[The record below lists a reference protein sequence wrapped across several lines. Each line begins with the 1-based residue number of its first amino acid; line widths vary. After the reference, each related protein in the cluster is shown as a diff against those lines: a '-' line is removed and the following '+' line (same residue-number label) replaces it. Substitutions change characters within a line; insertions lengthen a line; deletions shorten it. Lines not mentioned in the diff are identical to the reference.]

1 MPAFDPSV
9 SRGTSMPARAKLAAA
24 LLAGFAATVLAVA
37 SAGAEPLGVTVRN
50 ESVNATCAETDN
62 VTLKLVS
69 DDVQKFNISVRH
81 PAYVGMLLADN
92 TAPDWETCDM
102 SGDPVVPA
110 DAKAPLPP
118 SAAAPGAKPGPN
130 PAAASPAAPKR
141 ITIFETPDMWL
152 TGFIFPSFWRA
163 ATVPVRIGGDVT
175 QGLHMV
181 QLWMRVDGKA
191 EEVLVIY
198 PPDGYMR
205 ARPMSPAHMRD
216 TAYGSSFLVGP
227 VEQAERP
234 IVRLKEVGFT
244 PQTRTFTLHYAAG
257 GKARMQVVKV
267 GSDELRLEVQ
277 LDGTPPGTF
286 AALRSMYVTEGNAD
300 VARVAWRSLG
310 TGKGG
315 AGGLMGEAPVLSF
328 ADAQNV
334 SMLWAGRLV
343 PSRHNTSAPDFIFD
357 GFSGR

>member
-1 MPAFDPSV
+1 MPALEMPAFYSRV
-9 SRGTSMPARAKLAAA
+9 SRPGARHSLAALFA
-24 LLAGFAATVLAVA
+24 VPLLAGAVLAA
-37 SAGAEPLGVTVRN
+37 LPAQAEPLGVTVRN

-69 DDVQKFNISVRH
+69 DKVQKFNISVRH
-81 PAYVGMLLADN
+81 PAYLGMLLVDN
-92 TAPDWETCDM
+92 TDPDWETCDM

-110 DAKAPLPP
+110 DAKAPQPP
-118 SAAAPGAKPGPN
+118 T
-130 PAAASPAAPKR
+130 AAPKR

-152 TGFIFPSFWRA
+152 TGFVFPTFWRA
-163 ATVPVRIGGDVT
+163 ATVPFRIGGDVT

-181 QLWMRVDGKA
+181 QLWVRAEGKA
-191 EEVLVIY
+191 EEVLVVY
-198 PPDGYMR
+198 PPDGYWR

-234 IVRLKEVGFT
+234 IVRLKEVDFA
-244 PQTRTFTLHYAAG
+244 PQTRTFTLHFPAG
-257 GKARMQVVKV
+257 GKARMQVVKA
-267 GSDELRLEVQ
+267 GSDEVRLEVQ

-310 TGKGG
+310 SGKGG
-315 AGGLMGEAPVLSF
+315 AGGIMGEAPVLSF
-328 ADAQNV
+328 ADAQNA

-357 GFSGR
+357 GFQGR

>member
-1 MPAFDPSV
+1 MPAFD
-9 SRGTSMPARAKLAAA
+9 SRAPRVKA
-24 LLAGFAATVLAVA
+24 LLAGLAGAVLAITA
-37 SAGAEPLGVTVRN
+37 AGAEPVGVTVRN

-69 DDVQKFNISVRH
+69 DQVRKFNISVRH
-81 PAYVGMLLADN
+81 PAYLGMLMMDN

-110 DAKAPLPP
+110 DPKALQ
-118 SAAAPGAKPGPN
+118 
-130 PAAASPAAPKR
+130 PAAATPPAGTPPAAPPAAAMTAKR
-141 ITIFETPDMWL
+141 VTIFETPDLWL
-152 TGFIFPSFWRA
+152 TGFVFPSFWRA
-163 ATVPVRIGGDVT
+163 ATVPVRIGGEVT
-175 QGLHMV
+175 QGLHMI

-191 EEVLVIY
+191 EEVLVVY
-198 PPDGYMR
+198 PPDGYWR
-205 ARPMSPAHMRD
+205 ARPMSPAHLRD

-234 IVRLKEVGFT
+234 IVRLKELDFA
-244 PQTRTFTLHYAAG
+244 PQTRTFTLHFAAG
-257 GKARMQVVKV
+257 GKARMQVVKAA
-267 GSDELRLEVQ
+267 SDEVRLEVQ

-300 VARVAWRSLG
+300 VARVTWRSLG
-310 TGKGG
+310 SGKGG
-315 AGGLMGEAPVLSF
+315 AGGIMGEAPVLTF

-334 SMLWAGRLV
+334 AMLWAGRLV

-357 GFSGR
+357 GFAGR

>member
-1 MPAFDPSV
+1 MPAFVSCAARPS
-9 SRGTSMPARAKLAAA
+9 ARRSLAAVFVVPI
-24 LLAGFAATVLAVA
+24 LTGVLFASPGAH
-37 SAGAEPLGVTVRN
+37 AEPIGVTVRN

-69 DDVQKFNISVRH
+69 DQVQKFNISVRH
-81 PAYVGMLLADN
+81 PAYLGMLLVDN

-110 DAKAPLPP
+110 DPKALQP
-118 SAAAPGAKPGPN
+118 
-130 PAAASPAAPKR
+130 AASPPAATPSAKPAAPAMAGPKR

-152 TGFIFPSFWRA
+152 TGFVFPSFWRA
-163 ATVPVRIGGDVT
+163 ATVPVRIGGEVT

-181 QLWMRVDGKA
+181 QLWVRAEGKA
-191 EEVLVIY
+191 EEVLVVY
-198 PPDGYMR
+198 PPDGYWR

-234 IVRLKEVGFT
+234 IVRLKEVDFA
-244 PQTRTFTLHYAAG
+244 PQTRTFTLHFAAG
-257 GKARMQVVKV
+257 GKARMQLMKA
-267 GSDELRLEVQ
+267 GSDEVRLEVQ

-310 TGKGG
+310 SGKGG
-315 AGGLMGEAPVLSF
+315 TGGIMGEAPVLTF

-343 PSRHNTSAPDFIFD
+343 PSRHNTSAPDFVFD
-357 GFSGR
+357 GFAGR

>member
-1 MPAFDPSV
+1 MPAFVPSAPRV
-9 SRGTSMPARAKLAAA
+9 PPVGAHGVLAAAA
-24 LLAGFAATVLAVA
+24 LLAGLACA
-37 SAGAEPLGVTVRN
+37 ILAPAPARAEPVGVTVRN

-62 VTLKLVS
+62 VSLKLVS
-69 DDVQKFNISVRH
+69 DKVQKFNITARH
-81 PAYVGMLLADN
+81 PAYLGMLLADN

-110 DAKAPLPP
+110 DPKAPQPP
-118 SAAAPGAKPGPN
+118 TAP
-130 PAAASPAAPKR
+130 PKR
-141 ITIFETPDMWL
+141 ITIYETPDMWL
-152 TGFIFPSFWRA
+152 TGFVFPTFWRA
-163 ATVPVRIGGDVT
+163 ASVPFRIGGEVT

-181 QLWMRVDGKA
+181 QLWVRAEGKA
-191 EEVLVIY
+191 EEVLVVY
-198 PPDGYMR
+198 PPDGYWR

-234 IVRLKEVGFT
+234 IVRLKEVDFT
-244 PQTRTFTLHYAAG
+244 PQTRTFTLHFAAG
-257 GKARMQVVKV
+257 GKARMQVVKA
-267 GSDELRLEVQ
+267 GSDEVRLEVQ

-310 TGKGG
+310 GKGG
-315 AGGLMGEAPVLSF
+315 AGGTMGEAPVLSF

-357 GFSGR
+357 GFTGR